1 MGKLEKQIMIGALAL
16 VGILVAVVILKG
28 LSPREDGTLEG
39 DPGLGAGPALMLD
52 GTTPVEPTPA
62 DPLLDTGLDPAL
74 QDPNAPLAQLPAQP
88 ENWLDLS
95 GVPPAAGAE
104 VPLTDAGLG
113 LDGAITPP
121 SLPPA
126 FEAPPVVTPAPVV
139 KDRYVIRSG
148 DTLGHIAQR
157 ELGSARRVKEIMELN
172 PGLDPTNLS
181 VGVEIKLPTTGAA
194 PVKSEATPPVAS
206 NDAGFQT
213 HVVVAGDSLWAL
225 ADRYLR
231 DGNRFR
237 EIVAANPTVLKNE
250 NSVLP
255 LGAKLRIPKL

>member
-28 LSPREDGTLEG
+28 LSPREDGTLES
-39 DPGLGAGPALMLD
+39 DPGFGAGPALMLD
-52 GTTPVEPTPA
+52 GATPVEPAPA

-74 QDPNAPLAQLPAQP
+74 QDPNAPIAQLPAQP

-95 GVPPAAGAE
+95 GVAPATGAE
-104 VPLTDAGLG
+104 VPLTDGGLG
-113 LDGAITPP
+113 LDGAVTPP
-121 SLPPA
+121 AQPPA
-126 FEAPPVVTPAPVV
+126 FEAPPVVTPAPAM
-139 KDRYVIRSG
+139 KDRYVIRNG

-157 ELGSARRVKEIMELN
+157 ELGSARRVKEIMDLN
-172 PGLDPTNLS
+172 PGLDPNNLT
-181 VGVEIKLPTTGAA
+181 VGVEIKLPATGAA
-194 PVKSEATPPVAS
+194 PAKNEPAPVAS

-237 EIVAANPTVLKNE
+237 EIVAANPAVLKNE

-255 LGAKLRIPKL
+255 LGAKLRIPKP